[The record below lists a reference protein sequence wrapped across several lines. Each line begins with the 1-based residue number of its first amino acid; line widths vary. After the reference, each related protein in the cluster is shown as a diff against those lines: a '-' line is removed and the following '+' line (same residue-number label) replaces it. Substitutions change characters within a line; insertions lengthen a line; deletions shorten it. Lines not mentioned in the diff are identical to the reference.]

1 MDSFGALLPR
11 LADIALDP
19 PATSSALDSLHL
31 PCVSTAPINL
41 LPDELLCEIFSYP
54 VSGPE
59 DYTAGS
65 TIKMNFLRARS
76 TFNISAVCRRWRDA
90 ACDCALLWHYI
101 VIRNRMHNAA
111 TLAYLDWI
119 FARSRDVSIDIV
131 FQFVLAQEDFEYDAV
146 LASLVTQRPRWR
158 RLIAIV
164 EPGLEAKFLNLF
176 CGPTPRL
183 RTFQISV
190 QQNADADPF
199 CISDAISESTNQ
211 GLMPTDA
218 FLPHAPNLYC
228 ATLVNIPQ
236 VTLRESELLQT
247 LSRQR
252 NLEWLLL
259 GCASFIVDDDSS
271 ESFTG
276 PIELPHLDCLW
287 VQHEADMLLSQH
299 PTTLRMP
306 VLNELTLQNSLFS
319 SLHKFFIHVNATSSL
334 RELYVRSVG
343 AFSLAEVETL
353 ALLER
358 LELVHFWWCPLPG
371 AMLRRLADRGEEGDQ
386 SIMWP
391 QLTHIEFW
399 ASKVDE
405 EGVDEAMMVNFA
417 KARSEAGPVADGR
430 KPKWRQCLVEV
441 SGSGHNIPDDQMQ
454 ELNMSLWIETE
465 FVSCKIECRAVT
477 PSAVVTTEI
486 IEAQYLGS
494 SSGRRRGSASITIA
508 DIAQPVQVSVHE
520 PNPEAEH
527 ERHAHLASVPALFF
541 RRAAPVPED
550 GLAETASVLPRHPSL
565 RTRLRQRSPRRG
577 RPTVDRQSTFL
588 TELSS
593 DEMDSPE
600 ADSEFEN
607 PEDVMREQMF
617 ARVAELLR
625 ERVAPSVE
633 AQRMQRVE
641 MRKLAVGPFDAY

>member
-1 MDSFGALLPR
+1 MDSFGALPT
-11 LADIALDP
+11 
-19 PATSSALDSLHL
+19 ATSSALDSPHL

-65 TIKMNFLRARS
+65 TIKMNFLRAP
-76 TFNISAVCRRWRDA
+76 
-90 ACDCALLWHYI
+90 CDCALLWHYI

-211 GLMPTDA
+211 SLMPTDA

-236 VTLRESELLQT
+236 VLRHWLPERQQGIGTLELVQATLRESELLQT

-319 SLHKFFIHVNATSSL
+319 SLHKFFITSCTSGVSFAGRNAT
-334 RELYVRSVG
+334 
-343 AFSLAEVETL
+343 
-353 ALLER
+353 
-358 LELVHFWWCPLPG
+358 
-371 AMLRRLADRGEEGDQ
+371 RLADRGEEGDQ

-391 QLTHIEFW
+391 RLTHIEFW

-430 KPKWRQCLVEV
+430 KPKWRQCLVE
-441 SGSGHNIPDDQMQ
+441 MQ
-454 ELNMSLWIETE
+454 ELNMVFSRVKE
-465 FVSCKIECRAVT
+465 S
-477 PSAVVTTEI
+477 
-486 IEAQYLGS
+486 
-494 SSGRRRGSASITIA
+494 RRG
-508 DIAQPVQVSVHE
+508 E
-520 PNPEAEH
+520 N
-527 ERHAHLASVPALFF
+527 
-541 RRAAPVPED
+541 
-550 GLAETASVLPRHPSL
+550 
-565 RTRLRQRSPRRG
+565 RT
-577 RPTVDRQSTFL
+577 
-588 TELSS
+588 
-593 DEMDSPE
+593 
-600 ADSEFEN
+600 
-607 PEDVMREQMF
+607 
-617 ARVAELLR
+617 
-625 ERVAPSVE
+625 
-633 AQRMQRVE
+633 
-641 MRKLAVGPFDAY
+641 